1 MWQNYT
7 CPNAYLGGF
16 PEARTLKT
24 DKGRRSWHE
33 DYLSA
38 ILERDSR
45 DIINIRR
52 QDAMLK
58 LIQVLAAWSSKF
70 MELSSICS
78 QLSISRPSIESY
90 IKAIETL
97 YLVDRVRAWHKTD
110 YDRVSKQEKLFLT
123 DTGMLYSIL
132 NWRFDSMR
140 FDADMSGKLLE
151 TFVYNQIAAIIDAQT
166 ESYEIYHYRD
176 REKRENDDKALLG

>member
-1 MWQNYT
+1 
-7 CPNAYLGGF
+7 
-16 PEARTLKT
+16 
-24 DKGRRSWHE
+24 
-33 DYLSA
+33 
-38 ILERDSR
+38 
-45 DIINIRR
+45 
-52 QDAMLK
+52 MLK